1 MSLQI
6 PDVYSPPILR
16 IMARLFRMLSCG
28 DLALRIPIEE
38 RDRES
43 FLCLLCAAFNHLNQ
57 RQYDK
62 LLSCGKS
69 GNVHIHEICAMI
81 SQGWSSRRQFRD
93 EWVRVSRLFFY
104 KSNFLMRCLVRERRT
119 LQARGRANLEQFE
132 AR

>member
-1 MSLQI
+1 
-6 PDVYSPPILR
+6 
-16 IMARLFRMLSCG
+16 
-28 DLALRIPIEE
+28 
-38 RDRES
+38 
-43 FLCLLCAAFNHLNQ
+43 
-57 RQYDK
+57 
-62 LLSCGKS
+62 
-69 GNVHIHEICAMI
+69 MI